1 MSMKRILYNKFDK
14 HAITALPPLKFP
26 GRIIVIQSADETE
39 KAVDYLL
46 SADILGVD
54 TETKPSFK
62 RGENHKV
69 SLLQVSNRDT
79 CFLFRLHRTGMTP
92 AILRLLEDTTVLK
105 VGLSWHDDIMMLK
118 KRCDFTPGLF
128 VDLQDLVGNIGIED
142 RSLQK
147 LYANV
152 FGMKISKRQRLT
164 NWESDVLSDGQKL
177 YAATDAWSCINLY
190 EEIMML
196 KETGDFQLEVV
207 EEDGEGKQTDT
218 AKASNEQQD

>member
-92 AILRLLEDTTVLK
+92 AIIRLLEDTTVLK
-105 VGLSWHDDIMMLK
+105 VGLSWHDDILMLK

-218 AKASNEQQD
+218 AKASNEQQG

>member
-92 AILRLLEDTTVLK
+92 AIIRLLEDTTVLK

-118 KRCDFTPGLF
+118 KRCDFKPGLF

-218 AKASNEQQD
+218 AKASNEQQG

>member
-92 AILRLLEDTTVLK
+92 AIIRLLEDTTVLK

-147 LYANV
+147 LYAIV

>member
-69 SLLQVSNRDT
+69 SLLQVSNRAT

-92 AILRLLEDTTVLK
+92 AIIRLLEDTTVLK

>member
-92 AILRLLEDTTVLK
+92 AIIRLLEDTTVLK

-218 AKASNEQQD
+218 AKASNEQQG

>member
-92 AILRLLEDTTVLK
+92 AIIRLLEDTTVLK

-190 EEIMML
+190 EEIMMV

>member
-92 AILRLLEDTTVLK
+92 AIIRLLEDTTVLK

>member
-92 AILRLLEDTTVLK
+92 AIIRLLEDTTVLK

-147 LYANV
+147 LYATV

-207 EEDGEGKQTDT
+207 EEYGEGKQTDT

>member
-92 AILRLLEDTTVLK
+92 AIIRLLEDTTVLK

-118 KRCDFTPGLF
+118 KRCDFKPGLF

-218 AKASNEQQD
+218 VKASNEQQD

>member
-92 AILRLLEDTTVLK
+92 AIIRLLEDDTVLK
-105 VGLSWHDDIMMLK
+105 VGLSWHDDILMLK

-218 AKASNEQQD
+218 AKACNEQQD

>member
-92 AILRLLEDTTVLK
+92 AIIRLLEDTTVLK
-105 VGLSWHDDIMMLK
+105 VGLSWHDDILMLK

-218 AKASNEQQD
+218 VKASNEQQD